1 MTALTDGTQALTRV
15 DRDDA
20 WQSGQLQREFADV
33 LRDAG
38 SLAET
43 PLRLAD
49 VRSLLA
55 RHLAGRPTRANFRT
69 GTLTVCTMVPMR
81 SVAHRVVC
89 LLGLDEGV
97 FHDPVCAEATKWWP
111 GDRSPVGGTHA
122 AGDAS

>member
-43 PLRLAD
+43 PLRLPD
-49 VRSLLA
+49 VRSLLD
-55 RHLAGRPTRANFRT
+55 RPLAGRPTRANFRT
-69 GTLTVCTMVPMR
+69 GTLTVFTMVPMR
-81 SVAHRVVC
+81 LVPHQ
-89 LLGLDEGV
+89 LV
-97 FHDPVCAEATKWWP
+97 FLP
-111 GDRSPVGGTHA
+111 GIPHGAFPHTVLPNGNHVMA
-122 AGDAS
+122 

>member
-1 MTALTDGTQALTRV
+1 MGIGDWSSDVCSSDLLVGTRPLSEWMTALVEGTQALTRV

-49 VRSLLA
+49 VRSLLD

-81 SVAHRVVC
+81 SVPHRV
-89 LLGLDEGV
+89 
-97 FHDPVCAEATKWWP
+97 
-111 GDRSPVGGTHA
+111 DRKSTRLNSSH
-122 AGDAS
+122 

>member
-1 MTALTDGTQALTRV
+1 MTALVEGTQALTRV

-49 VRSLLA
+49 VRSLLD
-55 RHLAGRPTRANFRT
+55 RNLAGSPTRANFRT
-69 GTLTVCTMVPMR
+69 GTLMVCTRVPMR
-81 SVAHRVVC
+81 CVWHRVVC
-89 LLGLDEGV
+89 LLGRGEGGGGG
-97 FHDPVCAEATKWWP
+97 AGATV
-111 GDRSPVGGTHA
+111 GDGKRGGY
-122 AGDAS
+122 G